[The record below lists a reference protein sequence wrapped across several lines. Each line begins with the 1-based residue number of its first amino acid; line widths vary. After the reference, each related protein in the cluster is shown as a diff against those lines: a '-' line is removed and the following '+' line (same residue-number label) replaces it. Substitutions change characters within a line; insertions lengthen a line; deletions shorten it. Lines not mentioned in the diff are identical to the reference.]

1 MYKQEL
7 IVIPN
12 KPKKLCTYPGC
23 NTLVDGSESR
33 CAVHKTEHNKYKKN
47 KNEWATWYSTTR
59 WRKARQQYLALHPLC
74 VECLKDNRLITAEVV
89 DHIVDHKGNHELFW
103 DMNNWQALCIRHHNS
118 KTARTNLNK

>member
-1 MYKQEL
+1 VNEMP
-7 IVIPN
+7 IR
-12 KPKKLCTYPGC
+12 PKKLCTYPGC
-23 NTLVDGSESR
+23 NILVDGSKSR

-74 VECLKDNRLITAEVV
+74 VECLKDNRLITADVV

-103 DMNNWQALCIRHHNS
+103 DMNNWQALCIKHHNS